1 MCAFPLQRPLLPSHY
16 RVLLDPPD
24 DKGDET
30 LTFVSLARRV
40 KLRGHAFRE
49 FRQRVLPLLDG
60 RHEVAQIAAAC
71 SDEFEADDLDAALSL
86 LHAQGLL
93 RDAALDQPVAEDP
106 QRAPQWNQWHDLG
119 LGPAAVQA
127 RLATAT
133 VAVVGIGGAGAV
145 AAQALAAA
153 GVGTLRLVDSEAVH
167 AADGYLAAA
176 YAGDVV
182 GRARAEVLQEGLL
195 RQSPAL
201 RVQLQ
206 TQPLADDDAVAA
218 ALTGADFVLCCL
230 DDGRSGLAYKLNRV
244 CLRLHMPWL
253 AAGTAG
259 TEVWVG
265 PLMRP
270 PAGACYLCFRMRLV
284 AAAENPEDAYALS
297 SHLDRLR
304 RDDSSTHES
313 LVYGEGMAG
322 QLAALEATKALA
334 EVPASAAAG
343 QLVVF
348 DLITL
353 TATRHKVLR
362 KPWCPAC
369 GAMPWA
375 DG

>member
-16 RVLLDPPD
+16 RVLLEPPD

-49 FRQRVLPLLDG
+49 FRKHVVPLLDG

-71 SDEFEADDLDAALSL
+71 SDEFERQDLDDALML
-86 LHAQGLL
+86 LHEQGLL
-93 RDAALDQPVAEDP
+93 RDAATEQPIGDHDA
-106 QRAPQWNQWHDLG
+106 RLPQWNQWHDLG
-119 LGPAAVQA
+119 RDPAEVQA
-127 RLATAT
+127 RLAAAS
-133 VAVVGIGGAGAV
+133 VAIVGLGGAGAV

-153 GVGTLRLVDSEAVH
+153 GVGALRLVDNEPVH
-167 AADGYLAAA
+167 AADGYLAAV
-176 YAGDVV
+176 YAGDVD
-182 GRARAEVLQEGLL
+182 GRVRADVLQDELSRL
-195 RQSPAL
+195 SPAL
-201 RVQLQ
+201 SVQPQ
-206 TQPLADDDAVAA
+206 TQPLPDDDAVAA
-218 ALTGADFVLCCL
+218 AVQGTDFVLCCL

-244 CLRLHMPWL
+244 CLRLEMPWL

-270 PAGACYLCFRMRLV
+270 PTTACYLCFRMRLV

-304 RDDSSTHES
+304 RDDSSVHES
-313 LVYGEGMAG
+313 LVYGEGIAG
-322 QLAALEATKALA
+322 QLAALEVTKALA
-334 EVPASAAAG
+334 DVPAPAAAG
-343 QLVVF
+343 NLVVF
-348 DLITL
+348 DLVAL
-353 TATRHKVLR
+353 SATRHKVLR

-369 GAMPWA
+369 GSMPW
-375 DG
+375 GNG

>member
-24 DKGDET
+24 DKGDEA
-30 LTFVSLARRV
+30 LTFVSIARRV

-49 FRQRVLPLLDG
+49 FRKLVLPLLDG

-71 SDEFEADDLDAALSL
+71 SEEFEPEDLDEALTL

-93 RDAALDQPVAEDP
+93 REAAQEPSIPEDGT
-106 QRAPQWNQWHDLG
+106 RLPQWNQWHDLG
-119 LGPAAVQA
+119 FEPAEVQA
-127 RLATAT
+127 RLAAAT
-133 VAVVGIGGAGAV
+133 VAIVGIAGAGAV

-153 GVGTLRLVDSEAVH
+153 GVGTLQLVDNEPVH
-167 AADGYLAAA
+167 TADGYLASA
-176 YAGDVV
+176 YAGDIR
-182 GRARAEVLQEGLL
+182 GRVRADVLRDDLL
-195 RQSPAL
+195 HHWPDL
-201 RVQLQ
+201 RVQAQSGNLS
-206 TQPLADDDAVAA
+206 DDDAVAEA
-218 ALTGADFVLCCL
+218 VRGSNVVLCCL

-244 CLRLHMPWL
+244 CLRLQMPWL
-253 AAGTAG
+253 AAGSAG

-270 PAGACYLCFRMRLV
+270 PSTACYLCFRMRLV

-313 LVYGEGMAG
+313 LVYGEGIAG
-322 QLAALEATKALA
+322 QLAALETTKALVG
-334 EVPASAAAG
+334 VPAPAASG

-348 DLITL
+348 DLISL
-353 TATRHKVLR
+353 AATRHKVLR

-369 GAMPWA
+369 GSLPWA
-375 DG
+375 KG